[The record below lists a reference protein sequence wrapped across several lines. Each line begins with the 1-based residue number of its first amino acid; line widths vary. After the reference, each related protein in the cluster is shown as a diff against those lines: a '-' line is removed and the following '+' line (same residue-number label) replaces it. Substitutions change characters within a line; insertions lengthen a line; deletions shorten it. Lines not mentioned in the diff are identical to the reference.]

1 MSHPKKPALDVSV
14 ITDATRDFWGKDCDD
29 LMTNVSISNNVASGT
44 LKNVADYTS
53 AGFDMSQGTNF
64 IALGITPTT
73 EGSTITCDF
82 NGKTVTLDEDL
93 AIVIQMTEAKKALH
107 AVFTETVDG
116 ATVSTYTL
124 AFSGLT
130 LASE

>member
-1 MSHPKKPALDVSV
+1 M
-14 ITDATRDFWGKDCDD
+14 DFWGKSCDD
-29 LMTNVSISNNVASGT
+29 LMDDVSIDSNVANGT
-44 LKNVADYTS
+44 LKYVADYTS

-64 IALGITPTT
+64 IALSVTPTA
-73 EGSTITCDF
+73 EDSTITCDF
-82 NGKTVTLDEDL
+82 NGKTITLDEDL

-107 AVFTETVDG
+107 AVFTETKDG